1 MDMVLGYQVDH
12 RTRTV
17 RHFGVHEDHVDQIW
31 SMTLADFLSQGEML
45 LDTLLA
51 ALKRAE
57 LAQEL
62 INEGLSTEEID
73 RQLQLVL
80 HDDA

>member
-1 MDMVLGYQVDH
+1 M
-12 RTRTV
+12 

-31 SMTLADFLSQGEML
+31 SMKLDDFLSQGEML